1 MGTMKFALHMLKADF
16 KRNLFYCGSLIFS
29 TIVVF
34 VFFNMTTNPNL
45 GGDPTGVSSSFTT
58 ILSMI
63 VVVIAMVMAF
73 FANSYYLSGKSKELA
88 IESLSGGSVLTLANY
103 LLTQNTVI
111 MLIAIPLGLG
121 IGYLCI
127 PLINSYL
134 YAQLRV
140 IDDVWKIYPTG
151 FWMTIVSLTTEMF
164 WLVLVDTG
172 YAYRTE
178 ITSLISAEQQMN
190 SRKGKMI
197 SNIPDFVYV
206 ILYMVPVAI
215 FILTEAN
222 ATVYLVASCLG
233 LFGVSGLLNYTIPNL
248 LNKLTRKKLLTH
260 KHKII
265 SVGNLNYSLRQSTTL
280 IQMVIISA
288 VFLVCFMCIYF
299 KNPEQLILVLMSYIV
314 LTFLMAVSIAYKVI
328 IEANVRKKSFRH
340 LKMIGYVTSDLKRI
354 IRQEVTGLYSV
365 IVLFPVVYLL
375 IIFIKFIQ
383 TGMMTL
389 TFAVGVI
396 LFYVII
402 FFFAGIISYFL
413 YKQTIL
419 KGKKGR

>member
-34 VFFNMTTNPNL
+34 VFFNMTANPNY
-45 GGDPTGVSSSFTT
+45 GGDPNGRSSSFTT
-58 ILSMI
+58 ILSLI

-88 IESLSGGSVLTLANY
+88 IECLSGGSVLTLANY
-103 LLTQNTVI
+103 LLTQNTII
-111 MLIAIPLGLG
+111 MMIAIPIGLI
-121 IGYLCI
+121 IGYLCV
-127 PLINSYL
+127 PLLNTIL
-134 YAQLRV
+134 YAKLGIVDNVWQIFPLGIGMTV
-140 IDDVWKIYPTG
+140 I
-151 FWMTIVSLTTEMF
+151 SLATEMV

-178 ITSLISAEQQMN
+178 ITTLMTAEKTMKSQRGQIA
-190 SRKGKMI
+190 SK
-197 SNIPDFVYV
+197 IPGFVYV
-206 ILYMVPVAI
+206 VLYFVPIVI
-215 FILTEAN
+215 MLVNEPN
-222 ATVYLVASCLG
+222 ATIYLVASCLG
-233 LFGVSGLLNYTIPNL
+233 LFGVSGLLKHTIPGWF
-248 LNKLTRKKLLTH
+248 NKLTRKKLLTH

-265 SVGNLNYSLRQSTTL
+265 SVGNLNYSLRQATTL

-299 KNPEQLILVLMSYIV
+299 NDPQQLIIVIMSYIV

-328 IEANVRKKSFRH
+328 IEANVRATSFRH

-354 IRQEVTGLYSV
+354 IRQEVRGLYAV
-365 IVLFPVVYLL
+365 IVLFPIIYLL
-375 IIFIKFIQ
+375 VILTRFIAS
-383 TGMMTL
+383 GMMTF
-389 TFAVGVI
+389 TFA
-396 LFYVII
+396 
-402 FFFAGIISYFL
+402 AGIIGFYILVFVIAGVISYFL
-413 YKQTIL
+413 YSQTIL

>member
-1 MGTMKFALHMLKADF
+1 MGTIKFAIHMLKADF
-16 KRNLFYCGSLIFS
+16 KRNLFYCGSLVFS

-34 VFFNMTTNPNL
+34 VFFNMTANPNY
-45 GGDPTGVSSSFTT
+45 GGDPRGVSSSFTT
-58 ILSMI
+58 VLSLI

-88 IESLSGGSVLTLANY
+88 IESLSGGSVLTLAGY
-103 LLTQNTVI
+103 ILTQNTI
-111 MLIAIPLGLG
+111 LMAIAIPIGLGLG
-121 IGYLCI
+121 YLCV
-127 PLINSYL
+127 PVLNTYL
-134 YAQLRV
+134 YGQLRIV
-140 IDDVWKIYPTG
+140 DDVWKIFPVG
-151 FWMTIVSLTTEMF
+151 FWMTVVSLSTEMV
-164 WLVLVDTG
+164 WLVLIDTG

-178 ITSLISAEQQMN
+178 ITTLINAEQTMN
-190 SRKGKMI
+190 ARKEKMI

-206 ILYMVPVAI
+206 ILYMVPIIIMV
-215 FILTEAN
+215 LTQAN

-233 LFGVSGLLNYTIPNL
+233 LFGVSGLLKHTIPNL

-265 SVGNLNYSLRQSTTL
+265 SVGNLNYSLRQSTIL

-299 KNPEQLILVLMSYIV
+299 RDPKQLIIVIMSYAV

-354 IRQEVTGLYSV
+354 IRQEVTGLFAV
-365 IVLFPVVYLL
+365 IVLFPIVYLA
-375 IIFIKFIQ
+375 IIFYKFIAA
-383 TGMMTL
+383 GMMTL
-389 TFAVGVI
+389 PFALGIVS
-396 LFYVII
+396 FYVVI
-402 FFFAGIISYFL
+402 FMIAGVISYFL
-413 YKQTIL
+413 YSQTIL